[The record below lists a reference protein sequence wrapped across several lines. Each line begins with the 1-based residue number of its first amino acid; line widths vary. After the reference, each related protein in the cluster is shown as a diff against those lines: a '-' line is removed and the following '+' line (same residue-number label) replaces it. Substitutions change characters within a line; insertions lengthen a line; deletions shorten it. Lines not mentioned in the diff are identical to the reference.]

1 MELSEQG
8 VAGADG
14 AEECND
20 AAEAVAGIIGLVL
33 TPMGW
38 ARVGRALDGLESALR
53 SGNVDVLNAATG
65 QLELATPTRI
75 RTRLGEEGEPAPH
88 EVLERVN
95 RLVHALRGEA
105 RAPGEDEP
113 DGDDPH

>member
-8 VAGADG
+8 LAAADC

-20 AAEAVAGIIGLVL
+20 VAESLAGIVGLML
-33 TPMGW
+33 TPPGW
-38 ARVGRALDGLESALR
+38 ARVRRALDGLESALR
-53 SGNVDVLNAATG
+53 SGDVDVLNAATG
-65 QLELATPTRI
+65 RLELATPTRI

-95 RLVHALRGEA
+95 RLVHALRSEA
-105 RAPGEDEP
+105 RDPGEDEP
-113 DGDDPH
+113 DGDAAH

>member
-14 AEECND
+14 AEERND
-20 AAEAVAGIIGLVL
+20 AAEAVAGIVGLVL

-38 ARVGRALDGLESALR
+38 ARVGRALDGLESGLR
-53 SGNVDVLNAATG
+53 SGDPDVLNAAAG
-65 QLELATPTRI
+65 QLELVTPTRI
-75 RTRLGEEGEPAPH
+75 RTRLGEEGEPAPP
-88 EVLERVN
+88 ELLERAN
-95 RLVHALRGEA
+95 RLVHALRSEA
-105 RAPGEDEP
+105 RDPGEDEP